1 VAAEFPCS
9 FGPYVLMRL
18 LGAGSGGAAYLARPA
33 LRAPGWPPHV
43 VVKVLRDEVAQH
55 ADDIARFEH
64 EARVA
69 VCVEHENVV
78 RVLDAG
84 RVENNLGDQLYLAMD
99 YVDGTMLSD
108 VRKTLADADVYL
120 PLPVSIAILEQ
131 ALRGVGALHD
141 ARGPDG
147 APLEFVHRDLSPR
160 NVMVDSRGHVRLIDL
175 GLAKSRLQ
183 EWMTTPGTTLGSA
196 GYMPPEQAAG
206 DPVDQ
211 GADLYAIG
219 AVAYELFSGQRMIA
233 PANAQKMLHDTLTY
247 RHRPIPPG
255 RPEVPAALDAFVER
269 ATAHGKNERFRSAEQ
284 MRQALLACGIAPAKK
299 STVAEFLR
307 GRVGPVAPVPIGEE
321 GMDTALTEA
330 HAEHTHIIARRPEL
344 MVPDDAPADIM
355 FAPTRAEVSPFSD
368 PAVASSS
375 PVSFVQPPATQ
386 AVGVHRGRGH
396 RRGDGRDL
404 RPGAAARDRSAD
416 RHEHHERAPGRP
428 RRNRG
433 RPSRPDRREALRPRT
448 RARRAPTH
456 AEAQADQRSAAAAPA
471 ATTAARGAAAAA
483 QTRAR
488 ECADPREEDRG
499 ARRPVAFTTR
509 SRRSGP
515 GPALPRGQRDPHGPH
530 PNRSAGR
537 GGRRPRPRAARRRDE
552 AAEVPR
558 ITRRRLRSCR
568 RSARCRR

>member
-1 VAAEFPCS
+1 MAAEFPCS

-375 PVSFVQPPATQ
+375 PVSFVQPPPRKPWGFIVAGVI
-386 AVGVHRGRGH
+386 AVAMVAIYV
-396 RRGDGRDL
+396 L
-404 RPGAAARDRSAD
+404 VPPPVTEAPTVTNTTNAPPPQPWSPVPSRPSRSAPSPNPSSSRPD
-416 RHEHHERAPGRP
+416 ARRSASGPTQRRRRP
-428 RRNRG
+428 RRHHR
-433 RPSRPDRREALRPRT
+433 
-448 RARRAPTH
+448 RARRGRRRPN
-456 AEAQADQRSAAAAPA
+456 P
-471 ATTAARGAAAAA
+471 
-483 QTRAR
+483 RAR
-488 ECADPREEDRG
+488 VC
-499 ARRPVAFTTR
+499 RP
-509 SRRSGP
+509 S
-515 GPALPRGQRDPHGPH
+515 
-530 PNRSAGR
+530 
-537 GGRRPRPRAARRRDE
+537 
-552 AAEVPR
+552 
-558 ITRRRLRSCR
+558 
-568 RSARCRR
+568 

>member
-1 VAAEFPCS
+1 MAAEFPCS
-9 FGPYVLMRL
+9 FGPYVLLRL

-43 VVKVLRDEVAQH
+43 VVKVLREEVSQH
-55 ADDIARFEH
+55 PDDIARFEH

-69 VCVEHENVV
+69 VCVDHENVV

-84 RVENNLGDQLYLAMD
+84 RVGEQLYLAMD

-108 VRKTLADADVYL
+108 ARKTLADADVYL
-120 PLPVSIAILEQ
+120 PLPVAIAILDQ

-183 EWMTTPGTTLGSA
+183 DWMTTPGTTLGSA

-247 RHRPIPPG
+247 RHRPIPPV
-255 RPEVPAALDAFVER
+255 RPEVPTALDAFVKR
-269 ATAHGKNERFRSAEQ
+269 ATAHGKGERFRSAEQ
-284 MRQALLACGIAPAKK
+284 MRQALLACGIAPAKE

-330 HAEHTHIIARRPEL
+330 HAEHTQIIARRPEL
-344 MVPDDAPADIM
+344 IVPDDAPADIM

-375 PVSFVQPPATQ
+375 PVSFVQPPPRKPWGFIVAGVVAVAMVAIYVLVPPPATEAPTVTNAPKPPQ
-386 AVGVHRGRGH
+386 DAPPRPWSPAP
-396 RRGDGRDL
+396 L
-404 RPGAAARDRSAD
+404 R
-416 RHEHHERAPGRP
+416 RP
-428 RRNRG
+428 RSP
-433 RPSRPDRREALRPRT
+433 PSPNPSSSR
-448 RARRAPTH
+448 
-456 AEAQADQRSAAAAPA
+456 
-471 ATTAARGAAAAA
+471 
-483 QTRAR
+483 
-488 ECADPREEDRG
+488 RG
-499 ARRPVAFTTR
+499 ARP
-509 SRRSGP
+509 SESGP
-515 GPALPRGQRDPHGPH
+515 PQRSLPLRLRLSALRVH
-530 PNRSAGR
+530 
-537 GGRRPRPRAARRRDE
+537 RRRNPRAR
-552 AAEVPR
+552 V
-558 ITRRRLRSCR
+558 CR
-568 RSARCRR
+568 PS

>member
-1 VAAEFPCS
+1 MAAEFPCS

-375 PVSFVQPPATQ
+375 PVSFVQPPPRKPWGFIVAGVI
-386 AVGVHRGRGH
+386 AVAMVAIYV
-396 RRGDGRDL
+396 L
-404 RPGAAARDRSAD
+404 VPPPVT
-416 RHEHHERAPGRP
+416 E
-428 RRNRG
+428 
-433 RPSRPDRREALRPRT
+433 
-448 RARRAPTH
+448 APTVTNTTN
-456 AEAQADQRSAAAAPA
+456 APPDAPA
-471 ATTAARGAAAAA
+471 ATVVA
-483 QTRAR
+483 
-488 ECADPREEDRG
+488 
-499 ARRPVAFTTR
+499 RPVPTVAKR
-509 SRRSGP
+509 SVPEPELVAPRRTP
-515 GPALPRGQRDPHGPH
+515 KRKRTNAAPPPP
-530 PNRSAGR
+530 P
-537 GGRRPRPRAARRRDE
+537 PPPPPRAARPPPPKPARASVQTLVKKT
-552 AAEVPR
+552 AAR
-558 ITRRRLRSCR
+558 ADRLRSR
-568 RSARCRR
+568 LDQDDPDQVQRYRAVNEILMDLTRIEALGEADDALAREQLAAATKRLKSLE

>member
-1 VAAEFPCS
+1 MAAEFPCS
-9 FGPYVLMRL
+9 FGPYVLLRL

-33 LRAPGWPPHV
+33 TRAPGWPPHV
-43 VVKVLRDEVAQH
+43 VVKVLREEVSQH

-69 VCVEHENVV
+69 VCVDHENVV

-84 RVENNLGDQLYLAMD
+84 RVGNQLSGDQLYLAMD

-108 VRKTLADADVYL
+108 VRNTLADADVHL
-120 PLPVSIAILEQ
+120 PLPIAVAILEQ

-160 NVMVDSRGHVRLIDL
+160 NVMVDSRGHIRLIDL

-183 EWMTTPGTTLGSA
+183 DWMTTPGTTLGSA

-247 RHRPIPPG
+247 RHRPIPPL
-255 RPEVPAALDAFVER
+255 RPEVPAALDAFVMR
-269 ATAHGKNERFRSAEQ
+269 ATAHGKNERFGSAEQ
-284 MRQALLACGIAPAKK
+284 MRSALLACGVAPAER
-299 STVAEFLR
+299 STIAEFLR

-321 GMDTALTEA
+321 GMDTAYTEA

-344 MVPDDAPADIM
+344 MIPDDAPADLM
-355 FAPTRAEVSPFSD
+355 FAPTRAEMFAPTRAEMSPFSD

-375 PVSFVQPPATQ
+375 PASFVQPPPRKPWGIIVASVVAVAMLAIYVLVPPPATEAPTAAQ
-386 AVGVHRGRGH
+386 APKATKAPPPATAVA
-396 RRGDGRDL
+396 
-404 RPGAAARDRSAD
+404 RPVPTVAKRTVPEPELVA
-416 RHEHHERAPGRP
+416 P
-428 RRNRG
+428 RRTPKRK
-433 RPSRPDRREALRPRT
+433 RT
-448 RARRAPTH
+448 T
-456 AEAQADQRSAAAAPA
+456 AAAPPPPA
-471 ATTAARGAAAAA
+471 PPPRTARPAPPKPARPSVQTLVKKTAAR
-483 QTRAR
+483 
-488 ECADPREEDRG
+488 AD
-499 ARRPVAFTTR
+499 
-509 SRRSGP
+509 
-515 GPALPRGQRDPHGPH
+515 
-530 PNRSAGR
+530 
-537 GGRRPRPRAARRRDE
+537 
-552 AAEVPR
+552 
-558 ITRRRLRSCR
+558 RLRSR
-568 RSARCRR
+568 LDQDDPEQFQRYRAVNEILMDLTRIEALGEADDALAREQLAAATKRLKSLE